1 MKNLTFLI
9 INCAAVLV
17 IVLATVFNAS
27 RQSTESVKPINSD
40 VVDNHIALSFVELET
55 EMNRIPNELLDTL
68 VLKNLNFPLLVV
80 RLNGSECQPCLDQ
93 LYSDIKMLLVETA
106 LNNIVLVVNGIS
118 EVTNYTLKSI
128 VGSEIQFVNYESLG
142 LHIDSFNSTFFLL
155 IDDKGIIN
163 KCYIYRKELPILNK
177 SAIENLIRRASIG
190 SL

>member
-80 RLNGSECQPCLDQ
+80 RLNG
-93 LYSDIKMLLVETA
+93 
-106 LNNIVLVVNGIS
+106 
-118 EVTNYTLKSI
+118 
-128 VGSEIQFVNYESLG
+128 
-142 LHIDSFNSTFFLL
+142 
-155 IDDKGIIN
+155 
-163 KCYIYRKELPILNK
+163 
-177 SAIENLIRRASIG
+177 
-190 SL
+190 